1 MGFGNWST
9 PGSPHSK
16 NNGWDHVGSFF
27 GNKNSGP
34 KTFLRTIP
42 DSPDLKG
49 KRIDSYDPRE
59 FGENRMSNSA
69 MYRAAVFDTGAQ
81 IGSSSG
87 YKWQPVSDLEWVRL
101 FERYWFNKRVTMSHS
116 DSYIFE
122 SNPGKPKMVRKGQG
136 KKGRGAAGGVAMVNM
151 HGRKPDSKSRG
162 GTCKHNDRKHMKRE

>member
-9 PGSPHSK
+9 PGSSQNL
-16 NNGWDHVGSFF
+16 NNGWDNAGFF
-27 GNKNSGP
+27 FNKNNGGP
-34 KTFLRTIP
+34 KKTAKPT
-42 DSPDLKG
+42 DSPDVK

-59 FGENRMSNSA
+59 FGEKKMVNSA
-69 MYRAAVFDTGAQ
+69 MYRTAMFDTNLQ
-81 IGSSSG
+81 IGSNSG

-136 KKGRGAAGGVAMVNM
+136 KKGRGAGGGVIMANV
-151 HGRKPDSKSRG
+151 HGRKPESKRG
-162 GTCKHNDRKHMKRE
+162 NCKRDDRKHMKRE